1 MFDLG
6 KRSDAGNTEAVV
18 SELKNNEGENE
29 QQFFTHEEKDHESFC
44 KKSLHRG

>member
-6 KRSDAGNTEAVV
+6 KRSNACNTEAVV

-29 QQFFTHEEKDHESFC
+29 Q
-44 KKSLHRG
+44 